1 VTATDRV
8 EAARKV
14 ARRRGLRL
22 VERRNVLQVRDGDTV
37 LHQGGIADTEAYL
50 ASHHPGRP
58 PGGKPKPEYAV
69 PPAWAQIIDDYMLSL
84 AAAGQPPTSLTLRR
98 IQLVRM
104 ARDLGGSPADVTA
117 DMLVAWVGA
126 QTGWKT
132 ETRRNYRAAV
142 RGFWRWAY
150 RTKRVRDHLADELP
164 KVRER
169 WGAPR
174 PAPDHVWEAALA
186 SADARTTLMLRLAG
200 EAGLRRGEVSRVH
213 TRDLL
218 ENSGGAQLVVH
229 GKGGKERV
237 VPISDSLA
245 EVIRRGAAG
254 HTRGVDADGW
264 LFPNGKG
271 SHLTAYRVG
280 DLVVRVLPGG
290 WTMHTLR
297 HRFSSRAYRGTRNL
311 RAVQMLLGHQSIS
324 TTERYC
330 AVDDSE
336 IRAAMESASAGIG
349 ALAPSIG

>member
-1 VTATDRV
+1 VSIDRV
-8 EAARKV
+8 EAARK
-14 ARRRGLRL
+14 AAGRRGLRL
-22 VERRNVLQVRDGDTV
+22 IERGAVLTLRDGETV
-37 LHQGGIADTEAYL
+37 VHRGGIADTESYL
-50 ASHHPGRP
+50 AVHHPGRR
-58 PGGKPKPEYAV
+58 PGGKPKPECAV
-69 PPAWAQIIDDYMLSL
+69 PSAWAQIINDYILTL

-104 ARDLGGSPADVTA
+104 ARDIGGSPTDVTA
-117 DMLVAWVGA
+117 DTLVAWFGA

-150 RTKRVRDHLADELP
+150 RTKRVPEHLADELP

-174 PAPDHVWEAALA
+174 PAPDHAWRAALA
-186 SADARTTLMLRLAG
+186 VADARTTLMLRLAG
-200 EAGLRRGEVSRVH
+200 EAGMRRGEVSQVH

-218 ENSGGAQLVVH
+218 DSGGGDQLLVH
-229 GKGGKERV
+229 GKGSKERV

-245 EVIRRGAAG
+245 ESIRAGAAG
-254 HTRGVDADGW
+254 HTPGAPADGW
-264 LFPNGKG
+264 LFPNRTGG
-271 SHLTAYRVG
+271 HLQPYHVG
-280 DLVVRVLPGG
+280 ELVRRVLPDG

-311 RAVQMLLGHQSIS
+311 RAVQMLLGHSSIA

-336 IRAAMESASAGIG
+336 IRAAMMAASGEV
-349 ALAPSIG
+349 

>member
-1 VTATDRV
+1 MTSAAHNRG
-8 EAARKV
+8 EALRHRAK
-14 ARRRGLRL
+14 ARGLRL
-22 VERRNVLQVRDGDTV
+22 VRRGTVCTLYRGEEALHRGDV
-37 LHQGGIADTEAYL
+37 DEVSAYL
-50 ASHHPGRP
+50 DTHYVRRR
-58 PGGKPKPEYAV
+58 PGGKPKPECAV

-84 AAAGQPPTSLTLRR
+84 AAAGQPAASLTLRR

-104 ARDLGGSPADVTA
+104 ARDLGGAPADVTA
-117 DMLVAWVGA
+117 DTLVAWFGA

-150 RTKRVRDHLADELP
+150 RTKRVPEHLADELP

-169 WGAPR
+169 FGAPR
-174 PAPDHVWEAALA
+174 PAPDHAWQSALA
-186 SADARTTLMLRLAG
+186 AADARTTLMLRLAA
-200 EAGLRRGEVSRVH
+200 EAGMRRGEVSQVH

-218 ENSGGAQLVVH
+218 ESGGGPQLLIH
-229 GKGGKERV
+229 GKGNKERV

-245 EVIRRGAAG
+245 ESIPAGAAG
-254 HTRGVDADGW
+254 HTLGASRDGW
-264 LFPNGKG
+264 LFPNRTGG
-271 SHLTAYRVG
+271 HLTAYHVG
-280 DLVVRVLPGG
+280 QLVARVLLGD

-311 RAVQMLLGHQSIS
+311 RAVQKLLGHSSIS

-336 IRAAMESASAGIG
+336 IRAAMEAAG
-349 ALAPSIG
+349 A